1 MADEEK
7 TENTFKNEW
16 FVTGDVGRMDE
27 EGFLVIEGR
36 LSRFSKIG
44 GEMIP
49 HETIEQTA
57 LKMLKNGNQ
66 R

>member
-1 MADEEK
+1 M
-7 TENTFKNEW
+7 NEW
-16 FVTGDVGRMDE
+16 FVTGDIGRMDE

-57 LKMLKNGNQ
+57 LKILKWESFKFWNYFQ
-66 R
+66 QIK